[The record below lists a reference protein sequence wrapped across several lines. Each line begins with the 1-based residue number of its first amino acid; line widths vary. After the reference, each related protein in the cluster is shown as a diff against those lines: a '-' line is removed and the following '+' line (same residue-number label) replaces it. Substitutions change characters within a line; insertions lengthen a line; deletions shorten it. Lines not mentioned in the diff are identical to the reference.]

1 VKIGRLSL
9 SNKVVLAPMAGITNL
24 PFRSIARR
32 FGCALGFT
40 EMVSAIGL
48 TRRMV
53 RSISYLDSMPE
64 DRPLGVQIF
73 GSDPVVMAEAAR
85 MVEDLGADLVDIN
98 MGCPVRK
105 VVRTGA
111 GAALLRHPDQA
122 GRIIEAVR
130 KVTGLPLTV
139 KIRSG
144 WQRHDSG
151 GFKVIAHIAE
161 EGGADGIIFHPRT
174 VEQGFSGA
182 ADWRLIA
189 ELKGSLC
196 IPVIGN
202 GDIRAPADAVRML
215 MMTGC
220 DGVMVGRGAL
230 GNPWIFR
237 DINNAFENRPEAPS
251 LTLAEREWL
260 IRDHLEKE
268 IAYYGDEKRA
278 ASHFRK
284 HILWYTKG
292 LRGGGRFR
300 QVAGKIQDKA
310 LILAEVECFFRS
322 NTGDGNDVSI

>member
-1 VKIGRLSL
+1 MKIGSLAL
-9 SNKVVLAPMAGITNL
+9 SNKAVLAPMAGITNL

-53 RSISYLDSMPE
+53 RSIGYLDSVPE
-64 DRPLGVQIF
+64 DRPLGAQIF
-73 GSDPVVMAEAAR
+73 GSDPAVMAEAAR

-111 GAALLRHPDQA
+111 GAALLRQPELA

-144 WQRHDSG
+144 WHRHDSS

-161 EGGADGIIFHPRT
+161 EGGADGVIFHPRT
-174 VEQGFSGA
+174 AEQGFSGS
-182 ADWRLIA
+182 ADWRLIG
-189 ELKGSLC
+189 ELKGSLY

-202 GDIRAPADAVRML
+202 GDIRGPADAMRMM

-237 DINNAFENRPEAPS
+237 DINNAIDGRLKAPS
-251 LTLAEREWL
+251 PTLAERECL
-260 IRDHLEKE
+260 IRDHFEKE
-268 IAYYGDEKRA
+268 IVYYGDEKRA

-284 HILWYTKG
+284 HLLWYTKG

-310 LILAEVECFFRS
+310 LILDEIVCFFRS
-322 NTGDGNDVSI
+322 VAGDGNDVSN